1 LSPRALQGTHE
12 GLHVRTTNDP
22 VAPPLGPNIDHVKAK
37 PILVDHTIQAL
48 IAGAP
53 EPLGRVEVYGPS
65 GWRWWA
71 DQTSYL
77 ILGVPV
83 LLAVVGG
90 MLARWARRR

>member
-1 LSPRALQGTHE
+1 MTDRRQVQAIGATVVLGLALA
-12 GLHVRTTNDP
+12 LLVLA
-22 VAPPLGPNIDHVKAK
+22 VAFLRSVG
-37 PILVDHTIQAL
+37 
-48 IAGAP
+48 
-53 EPLGRVEVYGPS
+53 EVYGPS

-90 MLARWARRR
+90 LLARRARRR